1 MQVLESTFAA
11 LPKPEPL
18 NMIQQTLVV
27 TGAAGGV
34 GQALL
39 QAIDPVGYR
48 VALVG
53 RDRTRLETLIARLP
67 PELEAIGIEADV
79 SESTGAN
86 SAIAEA
92 TKHFGEA
99 PTQLAHCVGT
109 TLLAP
114 LHRTTDAQYRE
125 CLTANLD
132 SAFYTLRAW
141 VQGRLKAQDPAGS
154 AVLFSSVVAL
164 IGVNN
169 HEAIAAAKGGIA
181 SLVEAAAATYGAQ
194 HIRINGIAPGL
205 TRTAATERLFS
216 AKGAEEQISAQY
228 PLGRYAQ
235 ADDQARAAAW
245 LLSDKASWITGQVLP
260 VDGGFTAV
268 RPMVRPR

>member
-1 MQVLESTFAA
+1 MH
-11 LPKPEPL
+11 P
-18 NMIQQTLVV
+18 QTLVV

-34 GQALL
+34 GNALL
-39 QAIDPVGYR
+39 HAIDPAAYR

-53 RDRTRLETLIARLP
+53 RDRARLDALIAGLP
-67 PELEAIGIEADV
+67 RELEAIAIEADV
-79 SESTGAN
+79 SQSEGA
-86 SAIAEA
+86 SAAMAAAAEGL
-92 TKHFGEA
+92 GEA
-99 PTQLAHCVGT
+99 PTQLAHCAGT

-132 SAFYTLRAW
+132 SAFFTLRAW
-141 VQGRLKAQDPAGS
+141 LQHRLKAEETAGA

-164 IGVNN
+164 IGVGN

-181 SLVEAAAATYGAQ
+181 SLVPAAAASYGAQ
-194 HIRINGIAPGL
+194 RIRINGVAPGL
-205 TRTAATERLFS
+205 TRTGATERLFA
-216 AKGAEEQISAQY
+216 AKGAEEQITAQY
-228 PLGRYAQ
+228 PLGRYAR
-235 ADDQARAAAW
+235 AEDQARAAAW
-245 LLSDKASWITGQVLP
+245 LLSEDASWITGQVLP

>member
-1 MQVLESTFAA
+1 MH
-11 LPKPEPL
+11 P
-18 NMIQQTLVV
+18 QTLVI

-39 QAIDPVGYR
+39 RAIDPAGYR

-53 RDRTRLETLIARLP
+53 RDRARLDQVIANLP
-67 PELEAIGIEADV
+67 KGLQAVPVEADV
-79 SESTGAN
+79 SQSEGADA
-86 SAIAEA
+86 AIREA
-92 TKHFGEA
+92 TERLGEP
-99 PTQLAHCVGT
+99 PTQLAHCAGT

-125 CLTANLD
+125 CLSANLD
-132 SAFYTLRAW
+132 SAFFTLRAW
-141 VQGRLKAQDPAGS
+141 VQGRLKAKDSAGA

-164 IGVNN
+164 IGVGN

-181 SLVEAAAATYGAQ
+181 SLVPAAAATYGAQ
-194 HIRINGIAPGL
+194 RIRINGLAPGL
-205 TRTAATERLFS
+205 TRTGATERLFA
-216 AKGAEEQISAQY
+216 AKGAEEQITAQY
-228 PLGRYAQ
+228 PLGRYAR
-235 ADDQARAAAW
+235 AEDQASAAAW
-245 LLSDKASWITGQVLP
+245 LLSDAASWITGQVLP